1 MKERLRL
8 KKGGSVLK
16 KVVQVFARAFGVDG
30 ISFEFTSGGFRSDRP
45 YEIFAPDDDIVF
57 GEAAAAGILVPVTD
71 IT

>member
-16 KVVQVFARAFGVDG
+16 KVVQVFARAFGFDSVFFGFAPD
-30 ISFEFTSGGFRSDRP
+30 GFRSDRP

-71 IT
+71 IA